1 MKYKIYS
8 GIDFDEC
15 YWYTAQNRPDEETL
29 IGTIDGKDLGPFIT
43 FLKQNGYE
51 GRFKKNK
58 GHFRQKFD
66 LEQWLNEV
74 FSDQDVS
81 NKQFHIFPCKEKE
94 LSLAEWQKLAL

>member
-43 FLKQNGYE
+43 FLKQNG
-51 GRFKKNK
+51 
-58 GHFRQKFD
+58 
-66 LEQWLNEV
+66 
-74 FSDQDVS
+74 
-81 NKQFHIFPCKEKE
+81 
-94 LSLAEWQKLAL
+94 